1 MINVY
6 IYIINSFQDG
16 WVTIMNKKCIKRIDP
31 ESDEAIDRL
40 LRNALGGLVVLKTP
54 YGYYFL
60 RAKKEITRENHRLM
74 KHAS

>member
-1 MINVY
+1 
-6 IYIINSFQDG
+6 
-16 WVTIMNKKCIKRIDP
+16 MNKKGIKRIAP

-60 RAKKEITRENHRLM
+60 RAKKEITREDHRFVQ
-74 KHAS
+74 HAS

>member
-1 MINVY
+1 
-6 IYIINSFQDG
+6 
-16 WVTIMNKKCIKRIDP
+16 MNKKGIKRTIP

-60 RAKKEITRENHRLM
+60 RSKKEITREDHRFI